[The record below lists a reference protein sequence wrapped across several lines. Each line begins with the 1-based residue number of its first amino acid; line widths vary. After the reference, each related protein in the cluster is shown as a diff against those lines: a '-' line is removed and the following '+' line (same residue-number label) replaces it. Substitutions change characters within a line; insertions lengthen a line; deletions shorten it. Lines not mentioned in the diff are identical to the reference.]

1 MKIVLKIHGAEGYGA
16 DQVKGLKVKDLI
28 ELLEDYDEEDEII
41 TYDTTNRYGA
51 SYGRLFAEVED
62 EEYDEDEED
71 Y

>member
-41 TYDTTNRYGA
+41 TYDVTNIYGA
-51 SYGRLFAEVED
+51 SYGRLFAEVDSEEFYED
-62 EEYDEDEED
+62 EEE
-71 Y
+71 